1 MADIVLLSTTYNS
14 SDDFWDL
21 RVGLPSIANSET
33 YRFFN
38 GTSYVEVRGTDL
50 TYDGFAPASGTYFE
64 IRLYDSP
71 TYTAGTEIAVAYDL
85 NSDFAT
91 IFSNGGL
98 DAMAGDDTIDAS
110 AGGGARLVGGGGADN
125 MIGSTGVDT
134 FSYVAGSDIGSGEV
148 LDGGGSI
155 DIIRLANGGYFNF
168 SLATISSVES
178 LEFTS
183 GDSNAVFNATQLGST
198 DILYFYGSGS
208 TDTVTVY
215 AEGSADLSALTFF
228 YWTSGVDV
236 IDLFGSSLADNL
248 IGTSENDT
256 IYGSSDNDSVNGGA
270 GTDTAAYFGAR
281 STFTIER
288 VEGSGTTWLVTDTD
302 GANVGDEGADTLTNI
317 ERLSFGAGAGA
328 VSLVVSEL
336 IGALSDT
343 DGTPEMVAENAGV
356 GTAVGITAQASD
368 GSSDAVI
375 YSLSDDASG
384 RFAIDGGTGTVTV
397 TVAGAL
403 DFETSD
409 SQGIVVRATSADGS
423 FTEKTFSIG
432 VTDVD
437 EAPTDITI
445 SPPGFDE
452 NNTENFSMLL
462 AAVDSDVGNTFTYV
476 LDSGENESDNGFFS
490 VSGDHL
496 IFNDVA
502 NFEGQGRY
510 IIGLRVTDSTGL
522 SYQTIKTISVGN
534 VNEAPYAIDFSS
546 SSFNENQAP
555 NAVAAT
561 LSGGDP
567 EIVDTFTYALVAGD
581 GDTDNANFSIDN
593 NLLVF
598 LSSADFETKSSY
610 DVRLSVTDA
619 GGLTFETTQTLT
631 VNNISPEIINGTSAV
646 NDLTGGSDIDKIFGF
661 AGNDVL
667 SGLGGN
673 DILTGGLGRDIMS
686 GGTGADDFDFNSVAE
701 IGKSATRDRITDF
714 QHLIDDIDLRD
725 IDANGSAAGNA
736 AFKFLAAKG
745 AAFTGVKGQLHWLQ
759 VNTTGTA
766 GDKTII
772 EGDINGDRIADF
784 QIELTGLKALT
795 AADFIL

>member
-1 MADIVLLSTTYNS
+1 MADIVLLSTTYVS
-14 SDDFWDL
+14 SDDLWDP

-38 GTSYVEVRGTDL
+38 GTYYVEVRGADL

-71 TYTAGTEIAVAYDL
+71 TYTAGTEIAVAYGL
-85 NSDFAT
+85 NGDFAT
-91 IFSNGGL
+91 IFSFGGL

-110 AGGGARLVGGGGADN
+110 STSGAGLVGGGGADN
-125 MIGSTGVDT
+125 MFGSTGDDN
-134 FSYVAGSDIGSGEV
+134 FRYLDGSDVVSGEV
-148 LDGGGSI
+148 LNGGGGI
-155 DIIRLANGGYFNF
+155 DDFIRLEDTGAIDFR
-168 SLATISSVES
+168 LAAITNVKNVQ
-178 LEFTS
+178 FTS
-183 GDSNAVFNATQLGST
+183 GTSVASFDDSQLGT
-198 DILYFYGSGS
+198 GHLVGFYGSGN
-208 TDTVTVY
+208 TDTLKVY
-215 AEGSADLSALTFF
+215 ADGSADLSTLTFTS
-228 YWTSGVDV
+228 WTSGVD
-236 IDLFGSSLADNL
+236 IIEL
-248 IGTSENDT
+248 IGTSQNDT
-256 IYGSSDNDSVNGGA
+256 LTGAARSTTHYGGA
-270 GTDTAAYFGAR
+270 GNDAITGGAEADTAAYFGDR
-281 STFTIER
+281 NTFTLKR
-288 VEGSGTTWLVTDTD
+288 VEGVDTSWLVTDTD

-317 ERLSFGAGAGA
+317 GILQFGDGAGA
-328 VSLVVSEL
+328 VTLVVSDL
-336 IGALSDT
+336 IGALSDA
-343 DGTPEMVAENAGV
+343 DGTPEMVAENASV

-375 YSLSDDASG
+375 YSLSDDAGG
-384 RFAIDGGTGTVTV
+384 RFAIDGGTGAV
-397 TVAGAL
+397 TVAGAI

-423 FTEKTFSIG
+423 FTEKIFFIG
-432 VTDVD
+432 VTDAD

-452 NNTENFSMLL
+452 NNIENISMLL

-502 NFEGQGRY
+502 NFEGQMSY

-522 SYQTIKTISVGN
+522 SYQTIKNISVGN

-555 NAVAAT
+555 NSVAAT

-567 EIVDTFTYALVAGD
+567 DNDDTFTYALVAGD
-581 GDTDNANFSIDN
+581 GDTDNANFSIADN
-593 NLLVF
+593 QLFF
-598 LSSADFETKSSY
+598 LNSADFETKSSY

-631 VNNISPEIINGTSAV
+631 VNNISPEIITGTSAV
-646 NDLTGGSDIDKIFGF
+646 NVLTGGSDIDHISGL

-673 DILTGGLGRDIMS
+673 DILRGGSGRDIMS
-686 GGTGADDFDFNSVAE
+686 GGAGADDFDFNSVAE
-701 IGKSATRDRITDF
+701 IGKAADARLIKDF
-714 QHLIDDIDLRD
+714 AHLQDDIDLST
-725 IDANGSAAGNA
+725 IDANGSASGNA
-736 AFKFLAAKG
+736 AFKFLAPKAPPSRVSK
-745 AAFTGVKGQLHWLQ
+745 ASCTGSKLIPALPP
-759 VNTTGTA
+759 T
-766 GDKTII
+766 
-772 EGDINGDRIADF
+772 RPSS
-784 QIELTGLKALT
+784 KAT
-795 AADFIL
+795 SMATETPISR